1 MTHVRT
7 ECTPARMRMIDYK
20 IFLFPWFGVATTM
33 KVKQ

>member
-7 ECTPARMRMIDYK
+7 EGTLGRKRMIDYK